1 MDFNL
6 ILLQSFL
13 GLRSQFSRY
22 PLALIRTW
30 SSDNRHKNIVLSQ
43 LVIEVMEMV
52 NRNGVLQK
60 NLVSFLG
67 TSSSAYA
74 CIHMGTEIQNIFLM
88 SILKPYS
95 HV

>member
-52 NRNGVLQK
+52 NPNGVLQK
-60 NLVSFLG
+60 IFSFVPSQRFIGLCLHSYG
-67 TSSSAYA
+67 
-74 CIHMGTEIQNIFLM
+74 N
-88 SILKPYS
+88 
-95 HV
+95 

>member
-13 GLRSQFSRY
+13 GLRSPFSRY

-52 NRNGVLQK
+52 NPNGSCK
-60 NLVSFLG
+60 KYLVSFLRRG
-67 TSSSAYA
+67 SSAYA
-74 CIHMGTEIQNIFLM
+74 CIHMETEIQNIFVM